1 MYVPNFNWIP
11 AVANLNDEQ
20 QENLKKM
27 AVKGLQI
34 AGLATA
40 GYYGIKVAS
49 TYLNQ
54 CGKRQEQQKLQEHR
68 YAEEMALSAHKADDE
83 IRILEAKAKA
93 EIEVAKAKA
102 EISADKQEQASLPEV
117 MQAPAPIQFENLQ
130 QAAGKASK
138 VSFLAESWIAEGR
151 INLLCAPTGVG
162 KTMLAA
168 HLGVSMASGQSFAFL
183 KDIDPKKPVDVFYL
197 DKEVGA
203 EGLASRGYGDYTYP
217 GSERFHYTN
226 IEGKYESGMEL
237 LNSIE
242 ASVMT
247 LDKDALFVVDHV
259 TFYNDLLSAPGAAG
273 FIEKADSIIKKA
285 KQQGINITFIL
296 VVHVD
301 LKSHNDWE
309 PITMRDIN
317 GASNLANGSQSIV
330 TLEKAKEDGCVLL
343 KNLKLTD
350 AGQPGY
356 LVKLKIVEKPVAHF
370 EFVEEVAAADEVLQL
385 PDKPSK
391 KQQDPSAP
399 VNPVGRPSK
408 GLKQEE
414 FYLLFQE
421 GKTNKEIAEISGL
434 REETVAN
441 KRTAW
446 KKKVENQTDEVDNN
460 IKVNE

>member
-1 MYVPNFNWIP
+1 
-11 AVANLNDEQ
+11 
-20 QENLKKM
+20 M

-34 AGLATA
+34 AGLTA
-40 GYYGIKVAS
+40 VGYYGIKVAS

-54 CGKRQEQQKLQEHR
+54 RGKRIEQQKLQEHH
-68 YAEEMALSAHKADDE
+68 YEQEKALASFKANSE
-83 IRILEAKAKA
+83 IRIIQAKTKA
-93 EIEVAKAKA
+93 EIEVAKAKS
-102 EISADKQEQASLPEV
+102 EISAGKQEQASLPEV
-117 MQAPAPIQFENLQ
+117 MPAPAPIQFENLQ

-168 HLGVSMASGQSFAFL
+168 HFGVSMASGQSFAFL
-183 KDIDPKKPVDVFYL
+183 KDTTPKKSVDVFYL

-203 EGLASRGYGDYTYP
+203 EGLASRGYDEYTYP
-217 GSERFHYTN
+217 GSERFHYAN
-226 IEGKYESGMEL
+226 IEGEYESGLDL
-237 LNSIE
+237 LISIE
-242 ASVMT
+242 ANVMT
-247 LDKDALFVVDHV
+247 LGKDALFVVDHV
-259 TFYNDLLSAPGAAG
+259 TFYNDLLSAPGAAR

-285 KQQGINITFIL
+285 KQQGISITFIF

-317 GASNLANGSQSIV
+317 GASNLANGSQSII
-330 TLEKAKEDGCVLL
+330 TLEKTKEDGCVLL

-350 AGQPGY
+350 ARQPGY
-356 LVKLKIVEKPVAHF
+356 LVKVKIVETPVTHF
-370 EFVEEVAAADEVLQL
+370 EFVDEVAAADEVLQL

-399 VNPVGRPSK
+399 ANPVGRRPK
-408 GLKQEE
+408 DLKTED
-414 FYLLFQE
+414 FYLLFEE

-434 REETVAN
+434 KEETVAN
-441 KRTAW
+441 KRTKW
-446 KKKVENQTDEVDNN
+446 KMKVANQQG
-460 IKVNE
+460 